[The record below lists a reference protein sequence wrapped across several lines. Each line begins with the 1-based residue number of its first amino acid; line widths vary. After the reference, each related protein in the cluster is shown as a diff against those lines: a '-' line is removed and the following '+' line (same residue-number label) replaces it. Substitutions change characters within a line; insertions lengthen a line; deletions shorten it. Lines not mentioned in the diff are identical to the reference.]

1 MFCKGSQVHLKFT
14 SPLAPVCLLVGPER
28 WIFYLEQRAVLG
40 NIKRDGLVLRLAL
53 AVAEDIQG
61 DRIEPLP
68 KFQCTYFD
76 CPVALQFIIRNPQIL
91 PTNLPTIFFTS
102 DQPQSKAI

>member
-68 KFQCTYFD
+68 KCLCDHSNCRF
-76 CPVALQFIIRNPQIL
+76 ALQCPR
-91 PTNLPTIFFTS
+91 PTEKRLLVDVPTILGS
-102 DQPQSKAI
+102 AHE